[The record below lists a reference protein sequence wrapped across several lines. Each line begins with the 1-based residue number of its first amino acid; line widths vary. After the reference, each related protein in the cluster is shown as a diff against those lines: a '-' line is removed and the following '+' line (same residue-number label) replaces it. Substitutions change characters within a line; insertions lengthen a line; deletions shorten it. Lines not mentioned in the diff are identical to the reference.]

1 MTSVSSTADVY
12 DVLLAYN
19 IPVVLPDASIR
30 SVSDILSDL
39 FRAWKTATDG
49 TAIID
54 AIRFITPDAALLT
67 EEQKLALDAM
77 SDEQTRLLFA
87 KQAAEQA
94 EESDVALDEFL
105 GSFKIIGGDDT

>member
-1 MTSVSSTADVY
+1 
-12 DVLLAYN
+12 
-19 IPVVLPDASIR
+19 
-30 SVSDILSDL
+30 
-39 FRAWKTATDG
+39 
-49 TAIID
+49 
-54 AIRFITPDAALLT
+54 LT

-94 EESDVALDEFL
+94 EESDAALDEFL